1 MIHARVAGTGSFLPG
16 NPVTNND
23 LVARGI
29 DTSDEWIVER
39 TGIRARHFAERDV
52 ASSDLALEAA
62 LKAIE
67 GYDPSNP
74 ADSLAAIT
82 ELQTRVS
89 AASEREFHAANAY
102 AAARD
107 DAVILE
113 KERHKRVQSIKNQV
127 RAQFGNDSNQVASL
141 GLKKASERK
150 APKRQN
156 GTEGN
161 GA

>member
-1 MIHARVAGTGSFLPG
+1 MPNNANRRLPAH
-16 NPVTNND
+16 VLQAD
-23 LVARGI
+23 LDCI
-29 DTSDEWIVER
+29 T
-39 TGIRARHFAERDV
+39 
-52 ASSDLALEAA
+52 A

-67 GYDPSNP
+67 GYAPSNP

-89 AASEREFHAANAY
+89 AAGEREFHAANSY

-107 DAVILE
+107 DTVLLE
-113 KERHKRVQSIKNQV
+113 NERHKRVQSIKNQV
-127 RAQFGNDSNQVASL
+127 RAQFGNDSNEVASL

-150 APKRQN
+150 PPKRQSKPD
-156 GTEGN
+156 GN

>member
-1 MIHARVAGTGSFLPG
+1 MPNNANRRLPAH
-16 NPVTNND
+16 VLQAD
-23 LVARGI
+23 LDCI
-29 DTSDEWIVER
+29 T
-39 TGIRARHFAERDV
+39 
-52 ASSDLALEAA
+52 A

-67 GYDPSNP
+67 GYAPSNP

-89 AASEREFHAANAY
+89 AAGEREFHAANSY

-107 DAVILE
+107 DTVLLE
-113 KERHKRVQSIKNQV
+113 NERHKRVQSIKNQV
-127 RAQFGNDSNQVASL
+127 RAQFGNDSNEVASI

-150 APKRQN
+150 PPKRQSKPD
-156 GTEGN
+156 GN

>member
-1 MIHARVAGTGSFLPG
+1 MPNNANRRLPAH
-16 NPVTNND
+16 VLQAD
-23 LVARGI
+23 LDCI
-29 DTSDEWIVER
+29 T
-39 TGIRARHFAERDV
+39 
-52 ASSDLALEAA
+52 A

-67 GYDPSNP
+67 GYAPSNP

-82 ELQTRVS
+82 DLQTRV
-89 AASEREFHAANAY
+89 AAAEEREFHLANSY

-107 DAVILE
+107 ETLALQN
-113 KERHKRVQSIKNQV
+113 ERHDRVKSVKNQV

-161 GA
+161 GAA

>member
-1 MIHARVAGTGSFLPG
+1 MPNNANRRLPAH
-16 NPVTNND
+16 VLQAD
-23 LVARGI
+23 LDCI
-29 DTSDEWIVER
+29 T
-39 TGIRARHFAERDV
+39 
-52 ASSDLALEAA
+52 A

-67 GYDPSNP
+67 GYAPSNP

-89 AASEREFHAANAY
+89 AAGEREFHAANSY

-107 DAVILE
+107 DTVLLE
-113 KERHKRVQSIKNQV
+113 NERHKRVQSIKNQV

-150 APKRQN
+150 APKRKSK
-156 GTEGN
+156 GDEV
-161 GA
+161 

>member
-1 MIHARVAGTGSFLPG
+1 MPNNANRRLPAH
-16 NPVTNND
+16 VLQAD
-23 LVARGI
+23 LDCI
-29 DTSDEWIVER
+29 T
-39 TGIRARHFAERDV
+39 
-52 ASSDLALEAA
+52 A

-82 ELQTRVS
+82 DLQTRVS
-89 AASEREFHAANAY
+89 AAGERELHAANAY
-102 AAARD
+102 AAARAA
-107 DAVILE
+107 AVIPQQ
-113 KERHKRVQSIKNQV
+113 VQSVKNQV

>member
-1 MIHARVAGTGSFLPG
+1 MPNNANRRLPAH
-16 NPVTNND
+16 VLQAD
-23 LVARGI
+23 LDCI
-29 DTSDEWIVER
+29 T
-39 TGIRARHFAERDV
+39 
-52 ASSDLALEAA
+52 A

-67 GYDPSNP
+67 GYAPSNP

-89 AASEREFHAANAY
+89 AAGEREFHAANSY

-107 DAVILE
+107 DTVLLE
-113 KERHKRVQSIKNQV
+113 NERHKRVQSIKNQV

-150 APKRQN
+150 PPKRQSKPD
-156 GTEGN
+156 GN